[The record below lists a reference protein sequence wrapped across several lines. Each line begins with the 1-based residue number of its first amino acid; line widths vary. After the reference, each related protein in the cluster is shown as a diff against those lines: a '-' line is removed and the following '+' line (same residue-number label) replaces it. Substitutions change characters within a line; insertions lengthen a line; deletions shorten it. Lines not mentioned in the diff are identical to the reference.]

1 LVTILQFLRFLSK
14 FMQSVR
20 LFLLPFSVL
29 MDVNAMTIARA
40 TLPDVN
46 TELIHGAQ
54 DGDQAMVAALYEHFN
69 RGIFRYL
76 YYRVGDRQ
84 TAEDLT
90 SEVFVRMLRFISG
103 FRPPSSTFQAWLF
116 QIARNVANDHFRKTG
131 SHPLSELS
139 EALPADSAGL
149 DEAVNH
155 RLTTERLRQAV
166 LLLSESQ
173 RDVILLRFIS
183 AMPISD
189 VAQALNK
196 SEDAVKGLQRR
207 ALMTLRNILTEW
219 EVHYE

>member
-1 LVTILQFLRFLSK
+1 
-14 FMQSVR
+14 
-20 LFLLPFSVL
+20 
-29 MDVNAMTIARA
+29 MDMNAMTIARA

-76 YYRVGDRQ
+76 YYRVGERQ

-139 EALPADSAGL
+139 EALPADSAAL
-149 DEAVNH
+149 DEAVDH

>member
-1 LVTILQFLRFLSK
+1 
-14 FMQSVR
+14 MVR
-20 LFLLPFSVL
+20 LFLEPSSVL
-29 MDVNAMTIARA
+29 KGVNSMTIANA
-40 TLPDVN
+40 SVSEVN
-46 TELIHGAQ
+46 TELIHRAQ
-54 DGDQAMVAALYEHFN
+54 EGDQAMMAALYEHFN

-76 YYRVGDRQ
+76 FYRVGERQ

-131 SHPLSELS
+131 SHPISELS
-139 EALPADSAGL
+139 EAMPAESTGL
-149 DEAVNH
+149 DDAVDH

-166 LLLSESQ
+166 LLLNESQ
-173 RDVILLRFIS
+173 RDVIVLRFIS
-183 AMPISD
+183 GMPISE

-207 ALMTLRNILTEW
+207 ALMTLRSILVEW

>member
-1 LVTILQFLRFLSK
+1 LQIQRFLSK

-20 LFLLPFSVL
+20 LFLLSSSVL
-29 MDVNAMTIARA
+29 MDVNSMTIART

-46 TELIHGAQ
+46 TELIHRAQ

-116 QIARNVANDHFRKTG
+116 QIARNVANDHFRKSG

-139 EALPADSAGL
+139 EALPAESTAL
-149 DEAVNH
+149 DDAVERH
-155 RLTTERLRQAV
+155 LTTERLRQAV

-173 RDVILLRFIS
+173 RDVIVLRFIS
-183 AMPISD
+183 TMPISD

-196 SEDAVKGLQRR
+196 SEDAIKGLQRR

>member
-1 LVTILQFLRFLSK
+1 LQIFRFLSK
-14 FMQSVR
+14 FMQSMR
-20 LFLLPFSVL
+20 LFLLPSSVL
-29 MDVNAMTIARA
+29 MGVNAMTIARA

-46 TELIHGAQ
+46 TELIHRAQ

-131 SHPLSELS
+131 NHPLQDLS
-139 EALPADSAGL
+139 EALPADSAAL
-149 DEAVNH
+149 DEDVDH
-155 RLTTERLRQAV
+155 RLTTERLRQAI
-166 LLLSESQ
+166 LLLNESQ
-173 RDVILLRFIS
+173 RDVIVLRFIS
-183 AMPISD
+183 GMPISD
-189 VAQALNK
+189 VAQSLNK